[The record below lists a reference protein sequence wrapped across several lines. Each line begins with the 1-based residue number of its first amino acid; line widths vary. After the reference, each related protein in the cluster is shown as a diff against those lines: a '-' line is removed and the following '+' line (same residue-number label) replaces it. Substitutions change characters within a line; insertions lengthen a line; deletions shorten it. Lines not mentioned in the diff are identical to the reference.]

1 MLGHLLMP
9 GGGSNRAELPSPAPS
24 SAWSDEWPQGL
35 GRTRLRHLDAGEV
48 LFRQGEA
55 VAALYRLRTG
65 RIRLIRN
72 LEDGTSV
79 VLHVAKAGETF
90 AEASAFA
97 ESYHCDALAD
107 VASDVVSIPRS
118 EFLAALASDRDAAL
132 GFARLLACQV
142 RNLRALAELR
152 SIRAA
157 PERIMAWL
165 RMRATGNPPV
175 VAIDRTWT
183 EIAAELGLTREAVY
197 RALAVLERDRRILRS
212 GASITLGR

>member
-1 MLGHLLMP
+1 MP
-9 GGGSNRAELPSPAPS
+9 EAGSKRADSPPPILS

-35 GRTRLRHLDAGEV
+35 GRTRLRHLHAGEV

-65 RIRLIRN
+65 RIRLVRN

-79 VLHVAKAGETF
+79 VLHVANANETF

-97 ESYHCDALAD
+97 DSYHCDALAD
-107 VASDVVSIPRS
+107 VASDVVSMPRS

-132 GFARLLACQV
+132 GFARLLAGQV
-142 RNLRALAELR
+142 RDLRARAELR

-165 RMRATGNPPV
+165 RMRATGNPPIA
-175 VAIDRTWT
+175 AIDRTWT

-212 GASITLGR
+212 GASVTLGR